1 MAIVLIAVAVV
12 MHYNYTQNR
21 QQFVSFRFSEQMTL
35 TTQTLPEFLV
45 WIALTGFFFC
55 AFREIYFRNTRGP
68 VLFNFFIR
76 EITVGITQGRWILTL
91 HVSLTTNI

>member
-1 MAIVLIAVAVV
+1 MAIVLIAIAVV

-45 WIALTGFFFC
+45 WIALTGFFFVH
-55 AFREIYFRNTRGP
+55 FEK
-68 VLFNFFIR
+68 FIFATH
-76 EITVGITQGRWILTL
+76 EGRFCLI
-91 HVSLTTNI
+91 SLLERLP

>member
-45 WIALTGFFFC
+45 WIALTGFLC
-55 AFREIYFRNTRGP
+55 ISRNLFSQHTRAGF
-68 VLFNFFIR
+68 V
-76 EITVGITQGRWILTL
+76 
-91 HVSLTTNI
+91 